1 MKIDIIVIINKIYYL
16 IIYDYKINFE
26 NFKNK
31 IKKKLSCFNSKKK
44 KNKTKN
50 TWGFVTKKTKWDW
63 ILIWGA
69 RRFMSPL
76 FFLSNLSLRSK
87 EAFSRIGPVLGHLSC
102 HCLEASAPLLC
113 WVRALASERTLM
125 PEKIEGRRRGGSKE
139 WDGETASPTQ
149 WTWIWA
155 NSKR

>member
-1 MKIDIIVIINKIYYL
+1 MIY
-16 IIYDYKINFE
+16 N
-26 NFKNK
+26 
-31 IKKKLSCFNSKKK
+31 KKK
-44 KNKTKN
+44 KKKPHGSLWQKN
-50 TWGFVTKKTKWDW
+50 KWDW
-63 ILIWGA
+63 ILIWGS
-69 RRFMSPL
+69 RRFMAPL
-76 FFLSNLSLRSK
+76 FFLSNFCLWPK

-113 WVRALASERTLM
+113 SVRALASETTLM

-155 NSKR
+155 NSKRSWETEEPGVWQSLGPQRGRCDFTTRQQ